1 MKNFTQILN
10 EISGNEKIAKSI
22 ATAIYNEIFSNAIQC
37 KDIDS
42 FQCHC
47 SVNWAKNNLKN
58 NWWYKDLIF
67 IIWNEKNWNKIS
79 DKIKN
84 NKFKTNNKPI
94 NELLIDIAD
103 FSVNGHSIIR
113 FKNYYIDPYLKSL
126 KINDKLI
133 QEFGKYWENLIK

>member
-47 SVNWAKNNLKN
+47 SVNQAKNNLKN

-67 IIWNEKNWNKIS
+67 IVWNEKNWNKIS

-84 NKFKTNNKPI
+84 NKFKTNNKQI